1 MKRNKKPLVS
11 ILMNCHNGEK
21 FLKESLR
28 SVILQ
33 TYKNWELVFWDNK
46 SSDKSKK
53 ILKNF
58 KDKRLKYYYT
68 NRFNTLYKSRQL
80 AIKKCKG
87 DYIAFLDTD
96 DVWLS
101 NKLEKQ
107 INFILLKKYDFVYSN
122 YYLKDL
128 RNSKKKKYIVYKK
141 LPEGNI
147 TSQLMR
153 HYNIA
158 ILTVMIKKK
167 ILKKYKLNFNS
178 NYNVIGD
185 YDLFVK
191 LSQKIYI
198 GCIQQPLAIYR
209 NHADSFSNQNLSM
222 HINELKKWY
231 IVNHKL
237 FTLKNRINFKLD
249 FYKLKIKSLI
259 S

>member
-1 MKRNKKPLVS
+1 
-11 ILMNCHNGEK
+11 MNCHNGEK

-53 ILKNF
+53 ILKKF
-58 KDKRLKYYYT
+58 KDKRIKYYYT

-128 RNSKKKKYIVYKK
+128 RNSKKKKALFIKNYQK
-141 LPEGNI
+141 
-147 TSQLMR
+147 
-153 HYNIA
+153 A
-158 ILTVMIKKK
+158 ILHH
-167 ILKKYKLNFNS
+167 S
-178 NYNVIGD
+178 
-185 YDLFVK
+185 
-191 LSQKIYI
+191 
-198 GCIQQPLAIYR
+198 
-209 NHADSFSNQNLSM
+209 
-222 HINELKKWY
+222 
-231 IVNHKL
+231 
-237 FTLKNRINFKLD
+237 
-249 FYKLKIKSLI
+249 
-259 S
+259 